1 MDRDNSGREMQVE
14 VIQPLNQALK
24 MDPHIYYFAQ
34 RADSSVPGK
43 KGDGNYPLNLPS
55 EEADHST
62 DFKPGIWYNMPI
74 EKGDH
79 MFWIGLWR
87 SRKSFFA
94 TYDRLLDLYA
104 GLPDG
109 DK

>member
-1 MDRDNSGREMQVE
+1 
-14 VIQPLNQALK
+14 
-24 MDPHIYYFAQ
+24 MDPLCFFSGFLTGRFTSPELARYGVGSDPLW
-34 RADSSVPGK
+34 RSN
-43 KGDGNYPLNLPS
+43 DGFVNVRGQSAPLNLPS
-55 EEADHST
+55 EEADYST
-62 DFKPGIWYNMPI
+62 DFKPGIWYNMPV

-109 DK
+109 D